1 MTHGVVVPPS
11 SRTDWRVLVS
21 QPPYGLSLTTFRF
34 AALAALAGRAPIGGQ
49 REVALATY
57 LAARLADDTRPA
69 RSLSALTRAERA
81 DSARH
86 WLSTLALPN
95 AIRPALVSLVDSSA
109 TDAAAAA
116 RALRAVIGVT
126 ASLLDPGA
134 HSELER
140 LAATLEASQSS

>member
-1 MTHGVVVPPS
+1 MVALSCGADCP
-11 SRTDWRVLVS
+11 VLVS

-49 REVALATY
+49 REVAMATY

-81 DSARH
+81 ESARN
-86 WLSTLALPN
+86 WMATLALPST
-95 AIRPALVSLVDSSA
+95 IRPALIGLVDSSA
-109 TDAAAAA
+109 SDAASAA

-126 ASLLDPGA
+126 AGLLDPGA

-140 LAATLEASQSS
+140 LAVALEASPPS